1 MDILAFKEA
10 FDAILYKGC
19 LFALAGLSVV
29 FFMFTCGFR
38 KEIEDFIKKT
48 GPFFVIFFFTWAAWA
63 FISSFPTQEEKEEIL
78 KAEKE
83 QEEINK
89 AWGAFFAGGLAS
101 DGVGEILS
109 RVEVVEGGEV
119 VESSCSGRKD
129 EDIARGYWLES
140 VATNLMYSYECP
152 SNGVRHLPWYM
163 AGGHTAFKR
172 YDFESAFSLGTNLLE
187 FVTVFQDGRICRT
200 PRDRIPLLKP
210 HDGMFAFVRHVSDF
224 WTLFEPTRRI
234 FTWHNVRDY
243 ESSDDV
249 YSMQIEHFA
258 NGDFIVRLNEIE
270 KHYRY
275 INPDDWDDDGLANE
289 IDASPKTN
297 DGDFFGVAS
306 PLPEG
311 ANPQAYYWV
320 ELCATGIAKAAT
332 IRITCDGQ
340 SDLGNHVIIARANQV
355 CRVPLLIGAEYTLE
369 SSSPVE
375 IVATSSPK
383 VEISNTF
390 ARRSGGCRI
399 RYPLDLWFEN
409 VGGNLCELNAS
420 ENVGA
425 VVTNITGGCCMTDIN
440 TLGFKW
446 CCGGNCGCEGG
457 EHEVSGVATWEGYSR
472 RVYSWVWCL
481 CDSSSASSSTAIGGA
496 RASVSFKHDYIFFE
510 NSYTNSHSDIVPHH
524 SSTNRLSITVYGGRF
539 GGIFEVELEA
549 GDKIG
554 FVDGDVFFAFEEV
567 APGET
572 ISYDTDY
579 IGFINSKCKSDVTA
593 TVRFRENIT
602 GEVVELQDAMTVVRV
617 EVQPLN
623 QVGEFPNRHI
633 VGVGEH
639 IICRGYP
646 RDACWA
652 LRWLNQR
659 KEANEYGGLRIF
671 CPSSASV
678 APMHFLDGDES
689 IFDVFL
695 NVIEPSDVVVTKA
708 RELNFDDARLNEA
721 GWAGMTLELTVAPT
735 NVSFTYVQMMEV
747 PEEEESGIAPTG
759 YFEGDV
765 FSAIWHHTRD
775 MGAGE
780 WFRVRPGNFFLDDYA
795 QCGEGLPGG
804 WREGQITW
812 RIPVAWRCRKDETEE
827 YDMKELGCPY
837 YQIFTMS
844 SLGVLRVSKLNHW
857 VERSP
862 DGTMRRSANTLEAFR

>member
-10 FDAILYKGC
+10 FDAFLYKGC

-29 FFMFTCGFR
+29 FFILTCGFR

-78 KAEKE
+78 KAEKD

-89 AWGAFFAGGLAS
+89 AWGAFFAGGMES
-101 DGVGEILS
+101 DGGGV
-109 RVEVVEGGEV
+109 VVEN
-119 VESSCSGRKD
+119 SCSGRKD

-172 YDFESAFSLGTNLLE
+172 YDFESAFPLGTNLLE

-243 ESSDDV
+243 ESSDDI

-270 KHYRY
+270 KRYRY

-289 IDASPKTN
+289 IDDSPKTG
-297 DGDFFGVAS
+297 DGDFFGVVS

-375 IVATSSPK
+375 ITATSSPK

-390 ARRSGGCRI
+390 ARRSGGSRI

-409 VGGNLCELNAS
+409 VGGNFCELNAS

-425 VVTNITGGCCMTDIN
+425 VVTNITGGCCMTDIKP
-440 TLGFKW
+440 LGFKW
-446 CCGGNCGCEGG
+446 CCSGNCGCSGG
-457 EHEVSGVATWEGYSR
+457 EHEVSGIATWEGYSR
-472 RVYSWVWCL
+472 WVYSWVWCL
-481 CDSSSASSSTAIGGA
+481 CGSGNYPDEEEARAVNLSLSVPRVIFTNDDGGAEQSDLAPLKIEFSSSQETNGVIVLTHYKDLAAVRIWADSNKTE
-496 RASVSFKHDYIFFE
+496 SVSMPFVWEIENQSSGVTNFYVEGAYVSDYYE
-510 NSYTNSHSDIVPHH
+510 SVKV
-524 SSTNRLSITVYGGRF
+524 SSMKGRL
-539 GGIFEVELEA
+539 
-549 GDKIG
+549 
-554 FVDGDVFFAFEEV
+554 
-567 APGET
+567 
-572 ISYDTDY
+572 
-579 IGFINSKCKSDVTA
+579 
-593 TVRFRENIT
+593 
-602 GEVVELQDAMTVVRV
+602 
-617 EVQPLN
+617 
-623 QVGEFPNRHI
+623 
-633 VGVGEH
+633 
-639 IICRGYP
+639 
-646 RDACWA
+646 
-652 LRWLNQR
+652 
-659 KEANEYGGLRIF
+659 
-671 CPSSASV
+671 
-678 APMHFLDGDES
+678 
-689 IFDVFL
+689 
-695 NVIEPSDVVVTKA
+695 
-708 RELNFDDARLNEA
+708 
-721 GWAGMTLELTVAPT
+721 
-735 NVSFTYVQMMEV
+735 
-747 PEEEESGIAPTG
+747 
-759 YFEGDV
+759 
-765 FSAIWHHTRD
+765 
-775 MGAGE
+775 
-780 WFRVRPGNFFLDDYA
+780 
-795 QCGEGLPGG
+795 
-804 WREGQITW
+804 
-812 RIPVAWRCRKDETEE
+812 
-827 YDMKELGCPY
+827 
-837 YQIFTMS
+837 
-844 SLGVLRVSKLNHW
+844 
-857 VERSP
+857 
-862 DGTMRRSANTLEAFR
+862 

>member
-1 MDILAFKEA
+1 MDVLAFKEA
-10 FDAILYKGC
+10 FDAFLFKGC

-29 FFMFTCGFR
+29 FFMLTCGFR

-48 GPFFVIFFFTWAAWA
+48 GPFFVVFFFTWAAWA

-89 AWGAFFAGGLAS
+89 AWGAFFAGGMAS
-101 DGVGEILS
+101 DGVGDVLG

-140 VATNLMYSYECP
+140 VTTNLVYSYECP

-172 YDFESAFSLGTNLLE
+172 YESESEFPLGTNSLD

-234 FTWHNVRDY
+234 FTWHNVCDY
-243 ESSDDV
+243 ENPYGI

-270 KHYRY
+270 KLYRY

-289 IDASPKTN
+289 IDASPKTG

-320 ELCATGIAKAAT
+320 ELCATGISKAAT
-332 IRITCDGQ
+332 IRITCDRV
-340 SDLGNHVIIARANQV
+340 SDLGDHLIIARANQV

-383 VEISNTF
+383 VEVCNTF

-425 VVTNITGGCCMTDIN
+425 VVTNITGGCCMIDIN
-440 TLGFKW
+440 LLGFKW
-446 CCGGNCGCEGG
+446 CCSGNCGCSGG
-457 EHEVSGVATWEGYSR
+457 EHEVTGIATWEGYSR
-472 RVYSWVWCL
+472 WVYSWVWCK
-481 CDSSSASSSTAIGGA
+481 CVSETQAGASAQ
-496 RASVSFKHDYIFFE
+496 VSFSNDVIIFE
-510 NSYTNSHSDIVPHH
+510 NEYTNALHDVVSH
-524 SSTNRLSITVYGGRF
+524 SSTTNALRIKVNGGAF
-539 GGIFEVELEA
+539 GGFIEIELNT
-549 GDKIG
+549 GGKIG
-554 FVDGDVFFAFEEV
+554 TAGGDVLFSQMEV
-567 APGET
+567 AAGET
-572 ISYDTDY
+572 IELEHFFKAY
-579 IGFINSKCKSDVTA
+579 NSSENEGDIIAK
-593 TVRFRENIT
+593 VRFTEFIT
-602 GEVVELQDAMTVVRV
+602 GAVIEDEDSMTAVRV
-617 EVQPLN
+617 EVVADADWPLN
-623 QVGEFPNRHI
+623 KVRHVFGPQETAVVRYYPNDLQNVLWNI
-633 VGVGEH
+633 
-639 IICRGYP
+639 
-646 RDACWA
+646 
-652 LRWLNQR
+652 
-659 KEANEYGGLRIF
+659 GGFTAQGNLI
-671 CPSSASV
+671 AYV
-678 APMHFLDGDES
+678 AHDE
-689 IFDVFL
+689 
-695 NVIEPSDVVVTKA
+695 
-708 RELNFDDARLNEA
+708 
-721 GWAGMTLELTVAPT
+721 PT
-735 NVSFTYVQMMEV
+735 NVFATVSVGDSLFSFRLSTIAPERLDAIACRAFTDGDWFLSTGEVPALGDVAVGMEV
-747 PEEEESGIAPTG
+747 ELRLMPDYVSFKNVFLQEGECKATNVTG
-759 YFEGDV
+759 FFRENSVVLFPHGT
-765 FSAIWHHTRD
+765 AQ
-775 MGAGE
+775 GA
-780 WFRVRPGNFFLDDYA
+780 
-795 QCGEGLPGG
+795 
-804 WREGQITW
+804 WREVCVSAVSNYAGGDSACANFGRILIPLTEGGFEYPITNYW
-812 RIPVAWRCRKDETEE
+812 YVKN
-827 YDMKELGCPY
+827 
-837 YQIFTMS
+837 
-844 SLGVLRVSKLNHW
+844 GVLNGRHHPFYVANQKFLIYPNGDFSVDKFNCT
-857 VERSP
+857 VTR
-862 DGTMRRSANTLEAFR
+862 GTNNLTTVKRR

>member
-10 FDAILYKGC
+10 FDAFLYKGC
-19 LFALAGLSVV
+19 LFSLAGLSVV
-29 FFMFTCGFR
+29 FFMLTCGFR

-89 AWGAFFAGGLAS
+89 AWGAFFAGGMES
-101 DGVGEILS
+101 DGEGEILS

-119 VESSCSGRKD
+119 VECSCSGRKD

-172 YDFESAFSLGTNLLE
+172 YDFESAFPLGTNSLE

-210 HDGMFAFVRHVSDF
+210 HDGMFAFVRRVSDF

-289 IDASPKTN
+289 IDASPKIN

-306 PLPEG
+306 PLPES
-311 ANPQAYYWV
+311 ANPAAYYWV
-320 ELCATGIAKAAT
+320 QLCATSIAKVAT
-332 IRITCDGQ
+332 IRITCDGV

-383 VEISNTF
+383 VEVYNTF
-390 ARRSGGCRI
+390 ARRNGGRRI

-409 VGGNLCELNAS
+409 VGGNLCELNVS

-425 VVTNITGGCCMTDIN
+425 IVTNLTGGCCMTDIN
-440 TLGFKW
+440 LLGFKW
-446 CCGGNCGCEGG
+446 CCSGNCGCSGG
-457 EHEVSGVATWEGYSR
+457 EHEVSGIATWEGYSR
-472 RVYSWVWCL
+472 WVYSWVWCK
-481 CDSSSASSSTAIGGA
+481 CISETQAGASAQ
-496 RASVSFKHDYIFFE
+496 VSFSNDVIIFE
-510 NSYTNSHSDIVPHH
+510 NEYTNALHDVVSH
-524 SSTNRLSITVYGGRF
+524 SSTTNALRIKVNGGAFGGLLELELNTEGKIGTAGGDVLFSQMEVAAGETIELEHFFKAYNSSEKEGDIIAKARFTEFITGAVIEDEDSMTAVRIAVEPLMIVGKFLNRHCIGVGEQIICRIVPRTMQCDVFYGDRVFKSNKYGEARFKAVCEEKMDAIVFSCGTNNVFQTTLSITEPK
-539 GGIFEVELEA
+539 EVIA
-549 GDKIG
+549 
-554 FVDGDVFFAFEEV
+554 
-567 APGET
+567 
-572 ISYDTDY
+572 IS
-579 IGFINSKCKSDVTA
+579 
-593 TVRFRENIT
+593 
-602 GEVVELQDAMTVVRV
+602 
-617 EVQPLN
+617 
-623 QVGEFPNRHI
+623 
-633 VGVGEH
+633 
-639 IICRGYP
+639 
-646 RDACWA
+646 
-652 LRWLNQR
+652 
-659 KEANEYGGLRIF
+659 
-671 CPSSASV
+671 
-678 APMHFLDGDES
+678 
-689 IFDVFL
+689 
-695 NVIEPSDVVVTKA
+695 A
-708 RELNFDDARLNEA
+708 RELIFEDERTNTA
-721 GWAGMTLELTVAPT
+721 GWAGMVLELVVLPT
-735 NVSFTYVQMMEV
+735 NVSFSAVHIMEV
-747 PEEEESGIAPTG
+747 PEDSPGISPTG
-759 YFEGDV
+759 YFLNPV
-765 FSAIWHHTRD
+765 FELIWHHTEDR
-775 MGAGE
+775 GAGE
-780 WFRVRPGNFFLDDYA
+780 WYRVQDGNFFLYDHA
-795 QCGEGLPGG
+795 QCGEALPSG
-804 WREGQITW
+804 WSEGQITW
-812 RIPVAWRCRKDETEE
+812 RIPVAWRFFSEDLDE
-827 YDMKELGCPY
+827 YVSKEFGVPY
-837 YQIFTMS
+837 YQIFTMTPE
-844 SLGVLRVSKLNHW
+844 GALRVSKLGYW
-857 VERSP
+857 VERFP
-862 DGTMRRSANTLEAFR
+862 DGRRLRSNNTKEAVR